1 MIARSPYEHELPR
14 KLKAVFERL
23 MDCVTVGIA
32 ETPVLAT
39 SSIPAY
45 RALIYFPDTRNT
57 SHQPS
62 ETYQEV
68 RSAKRKLL

>member
-1 MIARSPYEHELPR
+1 
-14 KLKAVFERL
+14 
-23 MDCVTVGIA
+23 MDCVGVGITEA
-32 ETPVLAT
+32 PVLAT
-39 SSIPAY
+39 SGVPAY

-68 RSAKRKLL
+68 REVRLAKRKLL